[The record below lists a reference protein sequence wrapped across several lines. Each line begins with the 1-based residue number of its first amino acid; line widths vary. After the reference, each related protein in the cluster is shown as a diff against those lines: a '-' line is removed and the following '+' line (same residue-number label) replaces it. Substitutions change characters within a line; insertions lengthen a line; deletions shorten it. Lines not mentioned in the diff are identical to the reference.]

1 MNDQAFP
8 VNDPQAAASQQP
20 PPEGN
25 EEASDGRAL
34 PHVGPKAAASQLP
47 PPVGDEEAAD
57 GRALPHDLQAEW
69 TRFGAWREQRL
80 GRLATLSKWLRQSD
94 FDPALWQ
101 DSLNGLEQR
110 LRQDLVQLAFVAEF
124 SRGKSEL
131 INAIFFSDHGQRI
144 LPAGAGRTTM
154 CPMELASDPRL
165 PTGLRLLP
173 IETRLDA
180 ATLAQW
186 KTRHDAWNDLPFA
199 ADDAQGMSTALAH
212 LSDTLAV
219 SLERARELGFHLED
233 AARAAIVRT
242 SEGLVEVPRWRH
254 ALLNVDH
261 PLLAQG
267 LTILDTPGLNALGA
281 EPELT
286 LSLIPAAHAVVF
298 LLGADTGVTRSDL
311 ELWTQ
316 HVGEAGRL
324 RSFVV
329 LNKIDTLWDPLL
341 GPAAVQTQIE
351 RQRESVASILQ
362 IPVERVFTISAH
374 KALLARI
381 QHDPE
386 LLERSGVPA
395 LEAALSQVADRER
408 RELIDSGWRATLLDT
423 LMLLERQFQQQ
434 IRQADEQR
442 LELAG
447 LEGKNKHVVRN
458 LVMRIGMERKEFD
471 AGLSKVQALHVV
483 NARQLGKVAELLDVQ
498 AALGQLAELR
508 QRIRTAV
515 LKTGVRGV
523 LEATFADVRHRIG
536 EVEAALE
543 ENRAM
548 LTGACGQLNTEFAF
562 SVPSPKALKLEG
574 IRLELDSTQQDYL
587 RYLTPARW
595 LRLQNTAHAERLVL
609 SALARLRSL
618 LERGVRDAQHWNRAA
633 LAQLDAQVRER
644 KRNLGRR
651 MQSLEQVENAEG
663 ELGQRIAQLRKQASE
678 MRHQRAQLRQYFE
691 GAMK

>member
-1 MNDQAFP
+1 MNDQALP
-8 VNDPQAAASQQP
+8 V
-20 PPEGN
+20 E
-25 EEASDGRAL
+25 
-34 PHVGPKAAASQLP
+34 
-47 PPVGDEEAAD
+47 
-57 GRALPHDLQAEW
+57 LQAEW
-69 TRFGAWREQRL
+69 TRFGPWREQRL
-80 GRLATLSKWLRQSD
+80 ARLALLSNWLRQSG
-94 FDPALWQ
+94 FDPSLWQ
-101 DSLNGLEQR
+101 DSLSGLEQR

-131 INAIFFSDHGQRI
+131 INAIFFSGHGQRI

-186 KTRHDAWNDLPFA
+186 KARHDAWQDHPFA
-199 ADDAQGMSTALAH
+199 ANDAADMSACLAR

-219 SLERARELGFHLED
+219 PIQRAQELGFYLDD
-233 AARAAIVRT
+233 AARATIVRT
-242 SEGLVEVPRWRH
+242 EDGLVEIPRWRH

-261 PLLAQG
+261 PLLSQG

-286 LSLIPAAHAVVF
+286 LSLIPAAQAVVF

-329 LNKIDTLWDPLL
+329 LNKVDTLWDPLL
-341 GPAAVQTQIE
+341 SAAQVQAQIE

-362 IPVERVFTISAH
+362 IPLHRVFALSAR

-386 LLERSGVPA
+386 LLEISGVPA
-395 LEAALSQVADRER
+395 LEAALSKVADQER
-408 RELIDSGWRATLLDT
+408 RDLIDSGWRATLLDT

-434 IRQADEQR
+434 IQQADEQR
-442 LELAG
+442 LELAA

-458 LVMRIGMERKEFD
+458 LVMRIAMERKEFD
-471 AGLSKVQALHVV
+471 AGLAKVRALHAV
-483 NARQLGKVAELLDVQ
+483 NARQLEDIAQLLDAQ
-498 AALGQLAELR
+498 TALAPLAELR
-508 QRIRTAV
+508 QRVKTSV
-515 LKTGVRGV
+515 LKTGVRAA
-523 LEATFADVRHRIG
+523 LEATFAEVRGRI
-536 EVEAALE
+536 EAAERQLE

-548 LTGACGQLNTEFAF
+548 LTGACDQLNMEFAF

-574 IRLELDSTQQDYL
+574 IRLELDSMQQDYL

-595 LRLQNTAHAERLVL
+595 LRLQNTAHAERLLL
-609 SALARLRSL
+609 SALARLRSV
-618 LERGVRDAQHWNRAA
+618 LERGVRDTQHWNRAA
-633 LAQLDAQVRER
+633 LAQLDVQVRER
-644 KRNLGRR
+644 KRNMNRR
-651 MQSLEQVENAEG
+651 MQSLELVEHAEG

-678 MRHQRAQLRQYFE
+678 LRNQRTQLRVHFE
-691 GAMK
+691 GAMR

>member
-1 MNDQAFP
+1 MNDQALP
-8 VNDPQAAASQQP
+8 VDRHHAAASQQLSP
-20 PPEGN
+20 AG
-25 EEASDGRAL
+25 AAL
-34 PHVGPKAAASQLP
+34 PQ
-47 PPVGDEEAAD
+47 E
-57 GRALPHDLQAEW
+57 LQAEW
-69 TRFGAWREQRL
+69 TSFGAWRDQRL
-80 GRLATLSKWLRQSD
+80 GRLAVLSNWLRQSN

-101 DSLNGLEQR
+101 ENLGTLDQR

-131 INAIFFSDHGQRI
+131 INAIFFSGHGQRI

-186 KTRHDAWNDLPFA
+186 KTRHDAWHDMPFA
-199 ADDAQGMSTALAH
+199 ADDAQGMSAALAH

-219 SLERARELGFHLED
+219 TLEHAQELGFYLED
-233 AARAAIVRT
+233 AARATIVRT
-242 SEGLVEVPRWRH
+242 GEGLVEVPRWRH

-316 HVGEAGRL
+316 HVGEAGRQ

-341 GPAAVQTQIE
+341 APEAVQIQIE

-362 IPVERVFTISAH
+362 IPIERVFTISAH

-381 QHDPE
+381 QQNPE
-386 LLERSGVPA
+386 LLQRSGVPA
-395 LEAALSQVADRER
+395 LEAALSQVVDRER

-423 LMLLERQFQQQ
+423 LTLLERQFQQQ
-434 IRQADEQR
+434 IRQTDEQR
-442 LELAG
+442 LELTG
-447 LEGKNKHVVRN
+447 LEGKNKNVVRN

-471 AGLSKVQALHVV
+471 TGLSKVQALRVV
-483 NARQLGKVAELLDVQ
+483 NARQLGKVADLLDIQ
-498 AALGQLAELR
+498 GTLGPLAEFR
-508 QRIRTAV
+508 QRLKTAV

-523 LEATFADVRHRIG
+523 LETTFADVRRRIG
-536 EVEAALE
+536 EVESALE

-548 LTGACGQLNTEFAF
+548 LTAACDRLNTEFAF
-562 SVPSPKALKLEG
+562 SVPGPKALKLEG
-574 IRLELDSTQQDYL
+574 LRLELDSTRQDYL
-587 RYLTPARW
+587 RYLTPTRW
-595 LRLQNTAHAERLVL
+595 LRLQNTTHAERLVL

-633 LAQLDAQVRER
+633 LAQLDVQVRER

-663 ELGQRIAQLRKQASE
+663 ELGQRIAQLRAHGSE
-678 MRHQRAQLRQYFE
+678 MRNQRAQLRMYFE

>member
-1 MNDQAFP
+1 MNDQALP
-8 VNDPQAAASQQP
+8 VDRHDSAAAQQLSHAGAAP
-20 PPEGN
+20 PL
-25 EEASDGRAL
+25 EETQGRTL
-34 PHVGPKAAASQLP
+34 TSLVRSGGTQ
-47 PPVGDEEAAD
+47 E
-57 GRALPHDLQAEW
+57 LQAEW
-69 TRFGAWREQRL
+69 TRFGAWRDQRL
-80 GRLATLSKWLRQSD
+80 GRLAVLSNWLRQSN

-101 DSLNGLEQR
+101 ENLGALDQR

-131 INAIFFSDHGQRI
+131 INAIFFSGHGQRI

-186 KTRHDAWNDLPFA
+186 KARHDAWHDMPFA
-199 ADDAQGMSTALAH
+199 ADDAQGMSAALAH

-219 SLERARELGFHLED
+219 TLEHAQELGFYLED
-233 AARAAIVRT
+233 AARATIVRT
-242 SEGLVEVPRWRH
+242 GEGQVEVPRWRH

-341 GPAAVQTQIE
+341 APEAVQIQIE

-362 IPVERVFTISAH
+362 IPIERVFTISAH

-381 QHDPE
+381 QHNPE
-386 LLERSGVPA
+386 LLQRSGVPA
-395 LEAALSQVADRER
+395 LEAALSQVVDRER

-423 LMLLERQFQQQ
+423 LTLLERQFQQQ
-434 IRQADEQR
+434 IRQTDEQR

-447 LEGKNKHVVRN
+447 LEGKNKNVVRN

-471 AGLSKVQALHVV
+471 TGLAKVQALHVV
-483 NARQLGKVAELLDVQ
+483 NARQLGKVAELLDIQ
-498 AALGQLAELR
+498 DTLGPLAEFRRRLK
-508 QRIRTAV
+508 TAV

-523 LEATFADVRHRIG
+523 LEATFADVRRRIG
-536 EVEAALE
+536 EVESALE
-543 ENRAM
+543 ENRTM
-548 LTGACGQLNTEFAF
+548 LTAACDRLNTEFAF

-574 IRLELDSTQQDYL
+574 LRLELDSTRQDYL

-595 LRLQNTAHAERLVL
+595 LRLQNTTHAERLVL

-633 LAQLDAQVRER
+633 LAQLDVQVRER

-663 ELGQRIAQLRKQASE
+663 ELGQRITQLRAYGSE
-678 MRHQRAQLRQYFE
+678 MRNQRAQLRLYFE

>member
-1 MNDQAFP
+1 MP
-8 VNDPQAAASQQP
+8 
-20 PPEGN
+20 
-25 EEASDGRAL
+25 
-34 PHVGPKAAASQLP
+34 
-47 PPVGDEEAAD
+47 
-57 GRALPHDLQAEW
+57 
-69 TRFGAWREQRL
+69 
-80 GRLATLSKWLRQSD
+80 
-94 FDPALWQ
+94 
-101 DSLNGLEQR
+101 
-110 LRQDLVQLAFVAEF
+110 F
-124 SRGKSEL
+124 S
-131 INAIFFSDHGQRI
+131 FSGHGQRI

-154 CPMELASDPRL
+154 CPMELGSDPRL

-186 KTRHDAWNDLPFA
+186 KARHDAWHDMPFA
-199 ADDAQGMSTALAH
+199 ADDAQGMSAALAH

-219 SLERARELGFHLED
+219 TLEHAQELGFYLED
-233 AARAAIVRT
+233 AARATIVRT
-242 SEGLVEVPRWRH
+242 GEGQVEVPRWRH

-341 GPAAVQTQIE
+341 APEAVQIQIE

-362 IPVERVFTISAH
+362 IPIERVFTISAH

-381 QHDPE
+381 QHNPE
-386 LLERSGVPA
+386 LLQRSGVPA
-395 LEAALSQVADRER
+395 LEAALSQVVDRER

-423 LMLLERQFQQQ
+423 LTLLERQFQQQ
-434 IRQADEQR
+434 IRQTDEQR

-447 LEGKNKHVVRN
+447 LEGKNKNVVRN

-471 AGLSKVQALHVV
+471 TGLAKVQALHVV
-483 NARQLGKVAELLDVQ
+483 NARQLCKVAELLDIQ
-498 AALGQLAELR
+498 DTLGPLAEFRRRLK
-508 QRIRTAV
+508 TAV

-523 LEATFADVRHRIG
+523 LEATFADVRRRIG
-536 EVEAALE
+536 EVESALE
-543 ENRAM
+543 ENRTM
-548 LTGACGQLNTEFAF
+548 LTAACDRLNTEFAF

-574 IRLELDSTQQDYL
+574 LRLELDSTRQDYL

-595 LRLQNTAHAERLVL
+595 LRLQNTTHAERLVL

-633 LAQLDAQVRER
+633 LAQLDVQVRER

-663 ELGQRIAQLRKQASE
+663 ELGQRITQLRAYGSE
-678 MRHQRAQLRQYFE
+678 MRNQRAQLRLYFE

>member
-1 MNDQAFP
+1 MNDQALP
-8 VNDPQAAASQQP
+8 V
-20 PPEGN
+20 E
-25 EEASDGRAL
+25 
-34 PHVGPKAAASQLP
+34 
-47 PPVGDEEAAD
+47 
-57 GRALPHDLQAEW
+57 LQADW

-80 GRLATLSKWLRQSD
+80 GRLAVLSNWLRQSG

-101 DSLNGLEQR
+101 DSLSGLEQR

-131 INAIFFSDHGQRI
+131 INAIFFSGHGQRI

-154 CPMELASDPRL
+154 CPMELASDSRL

-186 KTRHDAWNDLPFA
+186 KTRHDAWQDHPFA
-199 ADDAQGMSTALAH
+199 PDDAAGMSSALSH

-219 SLERARELGFHLED
+219 SLERAQELGFYLDE
-233 AARAAIVRT
+233 AARAAMIRA
-242 SEGLVEVPRWRH
+242 SDGMVEVPRWRH

-267 LTILDTPGLNALGA
+267 LSILDTPGLNALGA

-324 RSFVV
+324 RSYVV
-329 LNKIDTLWDPLL
+329 LNKIDTLWDPLRS
-341 GPAAVQTQIE
+341 AEDVRAQID

-362 IPVERVFTISAH
+362 IPAQRVFAISAH

-381 QHDPE
+381 QQDPD

-395 LEAALSQVADRER
+395 LEAALSQVADQER

-434 IRQADEQR
+434 IQQADEQR
-442 LELAG
+442 LELAA

-458 LVMRIGMERKEFD
+458 LVLRIGMERREFD
-471 AGLSKVQALHVV
+471 AGLVKIQALHAV
-483 NARQLGKVAELLDVQ
+483 NARQLGKVAELLDAQ
-498 AALGQLAELR
+498 TALARLADMR
-508 QRIRTAV
+508 QRLKSAV
-515 LKTGVRGV
+515 LKTGVRSV
-523 LEATFADVRHRIG
+523 LEATFADVRRRID

-543 ENRAM
+543 ENRSM
-548 LTGACGQLNTEFAF
+548 LTGACEQLNTEFAF
-562 SVPSPKALKLEG
+562 TIPSPKLLKLEG
-574 IRLELDSTQQDYL
+574 IRLELDSTQQDYM

-633 LAQLDAQVRER
+633 LAQLDVQVRER
-644 KRNLGRR
+644 KRNMHRR
-651 MQSLEQVENAEG
+651 LQSLEQVEHAEG
-663 ELGQRIAQLRKQASE
+663 ELGQRIAQLRKQGSE
-678 MRHQRAQLRQYFE
+678 LRGRRTQLRQNFE